1 MKFFRNNIISRIF
14 CFLMAIHIFNL
25 SVDTKDAAPDSIAE
39 DLSFNDQETI
49 VELLL
54 EKVIGIDN
62 AISEQDEPDEED
74 GGALDF
80 KKVNLISH
88 HSNKLFFEP
97 QISNIKNITVYTT
110 SFHQSPT
117 FDVFSPPPEA

>member
-1 MKFFRNNIISRIF
+1 MKFFRSNIISRIF

-25 SVDTKDAAPDSIAE
+25 SVDTKDASPDSIAE

-62 AISEQDEPDEED
+62 AISEQDEPDQED

-88 HSNKLFFEP
+88 YSHKLFFEP
-97 QISNIKNITVYTT
+97 QISNTKNITVYTT
-110 SFHQSPT
+110 LFHQSPT

>member
-25 SVDTKDAAPDSIAE
+25 SVDTKDAAPDCIAE
-39 DLSFNDQETI
+39 DLTFNDQETI

-88 HSNKLFFEP
+88 HANKLFLEA
-97 QISNIKNITVYTT
+97 QISNTKNITGYTT
-110 SFHQSPT
+110 LFHQSPI

>member
-1 MKFFRNNIISRIF
+1 
-14 CFLMAIHIFNL
+14 MAVHIFNL

-49 VELLL
+49 LELLL

-62 AISEQDEPDEED
+62 AIAEQDEPDQED

-80 KKVNLISH
+80 KKINLISH
-88 HSNKLFFEP
+88 HSHKLFFEP
-97 QISNIKNITVYTT
+97 QFFYKKTEIKYVA